1 MSGINH
7 DRISLLILQ
16 PGKAVGQ
23 SLDDGTCSQVATTDT
38 GNDYYLAVISQNL
51 CSSIQVS
58 QVFFSDRRRQ
68 VQPS

>member
-51 CSSIQVS
+51 CSSI
-58 QVFFSDRRRQ
+58 
-68 VQPS
+68 